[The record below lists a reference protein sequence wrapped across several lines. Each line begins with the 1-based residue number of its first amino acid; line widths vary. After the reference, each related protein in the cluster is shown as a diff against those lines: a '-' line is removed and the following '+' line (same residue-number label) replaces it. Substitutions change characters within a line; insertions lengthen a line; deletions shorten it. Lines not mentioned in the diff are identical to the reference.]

1 MNGKN
6 ELAGIEGVKGIIFDC
21 YNTLIDIKTDED
33 DPATYQAVSKWLIYQ
48 GVRIAPD
55 ELMRE
60 FKSAAD
66 ADMKVRWERYPE
78 INLERIFG
86 RICKKHELWDINED
100 AAGIETARAFRAGS
114 IRRIDVFHQNEGL
127 LKALE
132 GYPKGILSNGQRVFS
147 ELELKYFGLYDKFQ
161 FVIFS
166 SDFGYK
172 KPDPRIFLGAAKR
185 LSLDPE
191 SILCIGDNF
200 DNDIIPAAKLGMK
213 ALHIEEAWKLFK
225 VQ

>member
-1 MNGKN
+1 MNGQN
-6 ELAGIEGVKGIIFDC
+6 ELSGIEGVKGVIFDC

-33 DPATYQAVSKWLIYQ
+33 DLATYQAVSKWLVYQ
-48 GVRIAPD
+48 GVRIAPED
-55 ELMRE
+55 LMKE
-60 FKSAAD
+60 FKSASD

-86 RICKKHELWDINED
+86 RICKRHELWDINEN
-100 AAGIETARAFRAGS
+100 AAGVDTARAFRAAS
-114 IRRIDVFHQNEGL
+114 IRRLDVFRQNDGL

-132 GYPKGILSNGQRVFS
+132 AYPRAILSNGQRVFS
-147 ELELKYFGLYDKFQ
+147 ELELRYFGLYDRFQ

-172 KPDPRIFLGAAKR
+172 KPDPRIFLEAAKR

-213 ALHIEEAWKLFK
+213 ALHIEEAWKLLK